1 MRMHRRTVGIF
12 SAMVLAMTLL
22 LFRLG
27 AIIQGDGL
35 SQAAPVSYTHLDVY
49 KRQSEGSF
57 QGVLL

>member
-35 SQAAPVSYTHLDVY
+35 S
-49 KRQSEGSF
+49 
-57 QGVLL
+57 